1 MAVPKRKTTPSRRGM
16 RRSHDTL
23 TATVSSGCPE
33 CGDIKL
39 SHHMCPS
46 CGFYR
51 GRSVLG
57 TEESAGGSAQA

>member
-1 MAVPKRKTTPSRRGM
+1 MAVPKRKTTPSRRGL
-16 RRSHDTL
+16 RRSHDAL
-23 TATVSSGCPE
+23 TAVVSSECPE
-33 CGDIKL
+33 CGEIKL

-57 TEESAGGSAQA
+57 EQESAGDSAQA